1 MANPLKELE
10 LSIKG
15 FQFIQEIPINA
26 SPAKAWA
33 AITSPA
39 GWFSMS
45 PEGKPAKSSLELTPG
60 GRWLIETPEGA
71 STLFATVNL
80 VEPQKLLR
88 VSGHCGLSHLPALSV
103 VIFELQ
109 PQKDG
114 KATLLRLGHRAFGYI
129 DADLEKR
136 YSGGWATFLPK
147 IKALAEN

>member
-1 MANPLKELE
+1 MANPLKELD

-15 FQFIQEIPINA
+15 FQFIQEIPIAA

-33 AITSPA
+33 ALTNPA

-45 PEGKPAKSSLELTPG
+45 PEGKPAKSTLELVPG
-60 GRWLIETPEGA
+60 GRWTIENPEGNA
-71 STLFATVNL
+71 TLFATVNL
-80 VEPQKLLR
+80 IEPQKLLR

-114 KATLLRLGHRAFGYI
+114 KATLLRLGHRGFGYM
-129 DADLEKR
+129 DADIEKR
-136 YSGGWATFLPK
+136 YSAGWANFLPK
-147 IKALAEN
+147 IKDLAEK